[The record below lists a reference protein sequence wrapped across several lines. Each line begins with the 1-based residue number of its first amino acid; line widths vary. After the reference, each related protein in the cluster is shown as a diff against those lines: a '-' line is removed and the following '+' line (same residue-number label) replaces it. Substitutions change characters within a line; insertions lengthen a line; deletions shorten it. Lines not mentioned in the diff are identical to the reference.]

1 MVLMF
6 LFHHSQI
13 VESITGFLNISTDP
27 ATFIQVKL
35 NVSLLEDIS
44 DDLDFC
50 MKLAKEES
58 VIIVPAG
65 MAFGMKNWLRITF
78 ACEISALEDG
88 LRRIKAFHQRHV
100 RKQSGLYVIRSL
112 DPDTKMLPSL
122 LE

>member
-1 MVLMF
+1 MARYLHI
-6 LFHHSQI
+6 L
-13 VESITGFLNISTDP
+13 
-27 ATFIQVKL
+27 QVKL

-58 VIIVPAG
+58 VIIVPAGKIRKFQVSLTKLPQNYTG

-100 RKQSGLYVIRSL
+100 RKQ
-112 DPDTKMLPSL
+112 
-122 LE
+122 